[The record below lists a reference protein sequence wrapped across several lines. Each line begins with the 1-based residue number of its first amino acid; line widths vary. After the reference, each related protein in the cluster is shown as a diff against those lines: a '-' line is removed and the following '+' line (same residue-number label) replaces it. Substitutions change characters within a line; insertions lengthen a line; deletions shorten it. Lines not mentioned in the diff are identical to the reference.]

1 MAAASTPPDAILVA
15 MKTLRIASLLLS
27 LALVGQLAA
36 CGNKGDLVKPPAEPA
51 APAAEPA
58 KQ

>member
-1 MAAASTPPDAILVA
+1 
-15 MKTLRIASLLLS
+15 MKTVRIASLLLS

-51 APAAEPA
+51 KPAAPAAEPA